1 VLSVARAPGRVNL
14 IGDHTDYTGGLVLPM
29 AIDRDTTITF
39 QRSDEVSLTSAN
51 FAGDVQFTLPIAH
64 PSAVRP
70 TWGRYVAGVA
80 AAMHERGMHARGF
93 TGKVST
99 EVPIGGG
106 LSSSAALEV
115 AAALAFG
122 IDADAATIAAV
133 CRRAEH
139 LATDVPCGIM
149 DQLTSVAGVKNHA
162 LLIDCHSLDVQ
173 PIALPDSL
181 GVWVVEVS
189 TRTLDG
195 SEYPERVAQCTAAE
209 REIGPLRLADL
220 QMVERITDPLVRA
233 RARHVVTENERVR
246 LFAQALGTGDVREA
260 GILMYESHRSLS
272 SDFATS
278 TTKMDEAVD
287 HYSRV
292 PGVHGVRMTGGGF
305 GGCVVILADDD
316 AIVDGMRVQAA
327 DGASLATPLS

>member
-1 VLSVARAPGRVNL
+1 
-14 IGDHTDYTGGLVLPM
+14 M
-29 AIDRDTTITF
+29 
-39 QRSDEVSLTSAN
+39 
-51 FAGDVQFTLPIAH
+51 
-64 PSAVRP
+64 
-70 TWGRYVAGVA
+70 
-80 AAMHERGMHARGF
+80 
-93 TGKVST
+93 
-99 EVPIGGG
+99 
-106 LSSSAALEV
+106 
-115 AAALAFG
+115 
-122 IDADAATIAAV
+122 
-133 CRRAEH
+133 
-139 LATDVPCGIM
+139 
-149 DQLTSVAGVKNHA
+149 
-162 LLIDCHSLDVQ
+162 
-173 PIALPDSL
+173 
-181 GVWVVEVS
+181 
-189 TRTLDG
+189 
-195 SEYPERVAQCTAAE
+195 AQCTAAE